1 MGDMVLETMEH
12 GQRKP
17 VRIPQGHIF
26 ALPGRIPHSP
36 QRLAGT
42 VGLVIER
49 DRVPGELDGLRY
61 YTRDGSGNVLFEEWF
76 HCTDLGTQLKPVID
90 RFFAS
95 ECYKTGIPD
104 R

>member
-1 MGDMVLETMEH
+1 MCVETIEK
-12 GQRKP
+12 GVRKP

-26 ALPGRIPHSP
+26 CLPGRIPHSP

-42 VGLVIER
+42 VGLVMER
-49 DRVPGELDGLRY
+49 ARVPGESDGLRWY
-61 YTRDGSGNVLFEEWF
+61 SRDGSGRVLYEEWF
-76 HCTDLGTQLKPVID
+76 HCTDLGTQLKPVIE

-95 ECYKTGIPD
+95 ECYKTGVPE